1 MGRYVF
7 KDIGEN
13 MDYQKVENKE
23 DFLKIIKKLRDDNQ
37 DAWENTSTVEFIAA
51 LGAWLNDANGFY
63 QNVKLDTDA
72 NNASWQLF
80 ADALQA
86 ATIYE

>member
-1 MGRYVF
+1 MRHYVF
-7 KDIGEN
+7 KYIGEH

-23 DFLKIIKKLRDDNQ
+23 DFLKIIKKLEADNQ
-37 DAWENTSTVEFIAA
+37 DAWENTSAVDFIEA
-51 LGAWLNDANGFY
+51 LGAWLNDADGFY
-63 QNVKLDTDA
+63 QNFKLDTDA